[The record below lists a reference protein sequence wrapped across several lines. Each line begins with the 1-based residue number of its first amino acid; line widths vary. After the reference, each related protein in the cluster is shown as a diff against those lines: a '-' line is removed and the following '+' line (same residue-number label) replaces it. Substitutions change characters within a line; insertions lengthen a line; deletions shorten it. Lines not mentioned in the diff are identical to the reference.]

1 MVDTK
6 ALNDAIKVS
15 GIKKEAIAKALG
27 ISPNSLTNKI
37 NGKVDFKSREI
48 AIIKDLL
55 HLTNEDVFRIFL
67 QTEVNDIHNRG

>member
-1 MVDTK
+1 MVNTK
-6 ALNDAIKVS
+6 TLNDTIKVM

-48 AIIKDLL
+48 AIIRDLL
-55 HLTNEDVFRIFL
+55 RLTNEDVSHIFL
-67 QTEVNDIHNRG
+67 QSEVNDIHNRG